1 MHAPVPLIAALDKAL
16 TAYLQHDPDST
27 QKLAVLE
34 NKLIA
39 LELRGINIT
48 IYFVADNG
56 QLHLRSFADDSPD
69 TTISATPLALAE
81 LAFKQN
87 ADQALFGGHM
97 TITGDTD
104 AGQALQDI
112 LAGVDIDWEEQLS
125 GLVGDVTAHQLGRGL
140 RNLFHW
146 GKTSKA
152 SIEADVSELLLH
164 EVNLLPQKRDV
175 EQFLDDV
182 DTLRADL
189 ERFSIRLDR
198 FDKNRQQVD

>member
-16 TAYLQHDPDST
+16 AVYLQRDPDSA
-27 QKLAVLE
+27 QKLAVLD

-39 LELRGINIT
+39 LELQGVNIT
-48 IYFVADNG
+48 IYFIANDG
-56 QLHLRSFADDSPD
+56 QLHLRSFADGDPD

-81 LAFKQN
+81 LALNQN
-87 ADQALFGGHM
+87 ADQALFGGHL
-97 TITGDTD
+97 TITGDTE

-125 GLVGDVTAHQLGRGL
+125 GLVGDVSAHQLGRGL
-140 RNLFHW
+140 RSLFHW

-152 SIEADVSELLLH
+152 SIEADVSEFLLH
-164 EVNLLPQKRDV
+164 EVSLLPQRIDV

-198 FDKNRQQVD
+198 FEKTRQQAD